1 MEIDDQTAKLMMI
14 SLAVNTVAAVAGM
27 AAVYALGVV
36 PGVVIF
42 TVLVFLLPVAIQ
54 YSFLRRQINRNE

>member
-14 SLAVNTVAAVAGM
+14 SLAVNTVAAVAGI

-36 PGVVIF
+36 PGLAIF
-42 TVLVFLLPVAIQ
+42 TVVVFLLPLGIQ
-54 YSFLRRQINRNE
+54 YSFLKRKINKSK